1 MAQPRPRAPARTGL
15 RLLRVPSRPRLGT
28 GPLPPPTRFC
38 SPGRRLGSPAFEKR
52 VRRQGDADESQ
63 HCPPGLGPPSGEWRG
78 GGASGSFRASRPA
91 GRGPPRAQA
100 SRVAAASRPRGALVG
115 AVPRLSPTHSA
126 AGAKCVRRLSS
137 APDEARA
144 QLCRGR
150 ISRRHT
156 LARWLPSA
164 LAGAKRAS
172 GHGGTAQLHAPA
184 CQSPAATAGP
194 GARLAAGAWGRLTSQ
209 SLAGGPGAWSSVC
222 RRSQTLSAA
231 GSQPRGESRR
241 AGSRWLSCQN
251 GAGKPRGPCGH
262 SRPRVS
268 CRPRLSPAPLG
279 LRGSWHPPPQPQRFF
294 PWPRSASVHP
304 VLPAN
309 Q

>member
-1 MAQPRPRAPARTGL
+1 MAQPRPRAPAGTGL

-38 SPGRRLGSPAFEKR
+38 SPGRRLGSLAFEKR
-52 VRRQGDADESQ
+52 VGRWGDADESQ

-78 GGASGSFRASRPA
+78 GRRARSGQA
-91 GRGPPRAQA
+91 GPPRAQA
-100 SRVAAASRPRGALVG
+100 TRVAAASRPRGALVG
-115 AVPRLSPTHSA
+115 AVPRLSPTHGA

-172 GHGGTAQLHAPA
+172 GHGGTAQLHVPA

-194 GARLAAGAWGRLTSQ
+194 GARPAAGAWGCLTSQ

-241 AGSRWLSCQN
+241 AGSERASRVGPADTHGPGSRAGRGSVPPRSGSEAP
-251 GAGKPRGPCGH
+251 GAPPNPNASSRGP
-262 SRPRVS
+262 V
-268 CRPRLSPAPLG
+268 
-279 LRGSWHPPPQPQRFF
+279 QPQ
-294 PWPRSASVHP
+294 SAPSSPQTSESH
-304 VLPAN
+304 
-309 Q
+309 

>member
-52 VRRQGDADESQ
+52 VGRWGDADESQ
-63 HCPPGLGPPSGEWRG
+63 HCPPGLGPPSGEWR

-115 AVPRLSPTHSA
+115 AVLRLSPTHGA

-164 LAGAKRAS
+164 LAGAKRTS

-194 GARLAAGAWGRLTSQ
+194 GARPAAGAWGRLTSQ

-241 AGSRWLSCQN
+241 AGSERASRV
-251 GAGKPRGPCGH
+251 GPADTHGPGSRAG
-262 SRPRVS
+262 
-268 CRPRLSPAPLG
+268 
-279 LRGSWHPPPQPQRFF
+279 RGSVPPRSGSEAPGAPPPQPQRFF
-294 PWPRSASVHP
+294 PWPRSASVRP

>member
-1 MAQPRPRAPARTGL
+1 MAQPRPRAPAGTRL

-52 VRRQGDADESQ
+52 VGRRGDADESQ

-78 GGASGSFRASRPA
+78 GGVGLVQGKPA
-91 GRGPPRAQA
+91 GGARPSTHAGQQGRCRLEAPGGAGGRG
-100 SRVAAASRPRGALVG
+100 STSL
-115 AVPRLSPTHSA
+115 THTRA

-194 GARLAAGAWGRLTSQ
+194 GARPAAGAWGRLTSE

-241 AGSRWLSCQN
+241 ARSERASRVGPADAHGPGSR
-251 GAGKPRGPCGH
+251 AGRGSVPPRSGSEAPGTPPPDTASSRGP
-262 SRPRVS
+262 V
-268 CRPRLSPAPLG
+268 RLQSVPSSPQT
-279 LRGSWHPPPQPQRFF
+279 SESH
-294 PWPRSASVHP
+294 
-304 VLPAN
+304 
-309 Q
+309 